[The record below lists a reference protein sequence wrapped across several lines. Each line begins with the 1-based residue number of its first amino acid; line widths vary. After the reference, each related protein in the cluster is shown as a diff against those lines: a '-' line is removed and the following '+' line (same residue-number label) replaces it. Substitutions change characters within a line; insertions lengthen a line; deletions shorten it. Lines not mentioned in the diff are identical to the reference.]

1 VKLFG
6 EHVHSDSLKAIVA
19 LSGVTFFLPAFVLSG
34 VTPVVVKQQLQSLT
48 ATGATVGRFSGAGTL
63 GALVGTFGTGFFL
76 TSRVHTH
83 TIVLVV
89 GIVLVCLGVL
99 VHWRLNRQA
108 SVTAMA
114 AILLILVGGGIASS
128 RVKAPC
134 KVGSAY
140 FGINVVGNEHDR
152 GLKLDNLMHSAVE
165 LHDHSQLDFFY
176 TRAMAAAADT
186 TFPSGPDSRPCE
198 ACSRPSR
205 WSRSGTTTSWSG
217 PSARF
222 RLRRSPSDFGRSRSR
237 RRRPARRSTPS
248 SATRRC

>member
-48 ATGATVGRFSGAGTL
+48 ATGATVGRFSAAGTL
-63 GALVGTFGTGFFL
+63 GALVGTLGTGFFL

-99 VHWRLNRQA
+99 VHRRLNRQA

-134 KVGSAY
+134 KVESAY
-140 FGINVVGNEHDR
+140 FCINVVGNEQDR

-176 TRAMAAAADT
+176 TRAIAPAADT
-186 TFPSGPDSRPCE
+186 TFPGHQPLHVLGVGAGAFTLPLFRAEQIGAP
-198 ACSRPSR
+198 
-205 WSRSGTTTSWSG
+205 TTGAALGSLIGNAQVLTD
-217 PSARF
+217 
-222 RLRRSPSDFGRSRSR
+222 DFA
-237 RRRPARRSTPS
+237 PVDQLLT
-248 SATRRC
+248 